1 MKQKQSIEWKKFNMR
16 ITPEDHLYIKSTAA
30 QMKMLMT
37 EFVLTCIKDH
47 KKSLEII
54 EEQKKIRRSPK
65 HL

>member
-1 MKQKQSIEWKKFNMR
+1 MKKEEVIEWKKFNMR

-54 EEQKKIRRSPK
+54 EEQKKIREALK
-65 HL
+65 GI